1 MKVKEVFVPDNFTFK
16 HGHFTVECHD
26 GMVDILINPDPA
38 TGSENGLIGAV
49 RTREDLMDRIEE
61 ITTELFS
68 IRNDVEYSQYHSG
81 SCWLSLPER
90 EAKPADETE
99 VA

>member
-1 MKVKEVFVPDNFTFK
+1 MKVKEVFIPDNFTIK

-49 RTREDLMDRIEE
+49 RTKEDLMDRIEE
-61 ITTELFS
+61 ITSELFS
-68 IRNDVEYSQYHSG
+68 ISHDVEYCQYHSG
-81 SCWLSLPER
+81 SCWLALADR